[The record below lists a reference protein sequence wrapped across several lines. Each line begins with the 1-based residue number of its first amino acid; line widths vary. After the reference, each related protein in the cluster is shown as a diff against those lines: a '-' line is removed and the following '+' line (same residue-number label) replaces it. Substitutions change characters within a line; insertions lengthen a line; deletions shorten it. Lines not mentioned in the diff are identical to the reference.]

1 MKRYIVYSK
10 IKFIALVLFKAL
22 YAAAFVGF
30 ALILQWLVNTIT
42 ADGATADQLFFCV
55 GIAIGYVAVFTAIL
69 LLKDKAS
76 AANIN
81 KAVMLLRNDLTH
93 SLLHERYEDFAS
105 NDTAKYLSHLTND
118 IKTVAVSG
126 FNSVIT
132 LPEEIFTF
140 VFFLWQYI
148 FRVFL
153 LPADHRLP
161 PDYLLKILYQFR
173 SAV

>member
-42 ADGATADQLFFCV
+42 ADGATSDQLFFCV

-76 AANIN
+76 AAYIN

-93 SLLHERYEDFAS
+93 SLLH
-105 NDTAKYLSHLTND
+105 
-118 IKTVAVSG
+118 
-126 FNSVIT
+126 
-132 LPEEIFTF
+132 
-140 VFFLWQYI
+140 
-148 FRVFL
+148 
-153 LPADHRLP
+153 
-161 PDYLLKILYQFR
+161 
-173 SAV
+173 